1 MHYSLRSLVVGWFAA
16 VLIGSLLACGGD
28 STTTPPGS
36 AHLYSATGNE
46 VFQLALP
53 LKSTSTP
60 TVTVTSASINNAS
73 AVAVDANGNVAVG
86 DASGNITILN
96 APITNSST
104 PSATFKNGTAT
115 SVAHLTFN
123 SAGDLFATTFS
134 NTVNVFTHPFSSA
147 STPSQV
153 ITDVS
158 LALTVGVA
166 LDSNRNLIV
175 ANGSNIGRSNLSV
188 FAPPY
193 TAAPIVTAVAPGA
206 DYRHMAINS
215 TQLFVVTSLP
225 GVNGVDVYNLPIT
238 AASTPAFLFT
248 SGIFNGPRTP
258 NGIALDGSGN
268 VLVGHDSGIAVFSP
282 PFSSA
287 SDANLDFRG
296 VPGAAIAIGK

>member
-1 MHYSLRSLVVGWFAA
+1 MTKPIALTHLYSFLFFNDGRCRTYATNDSIDNSGQSTISAWLQVGSNLSMRRLTHYSLRSLVVGWFAA

-134 NTVNVFTHPFSSA
+134 NTVNVFTHP
-147 STPSQV
+147 
-153 ITDVS
+153 
-158 LALTVGVA
+158 
-166 LDSNRNLIV
+166 
-175 ANGSNIGRSNLSV
+175 
-188 FAPPY
+188 
-193 TAAPIVTAVAPGA
+193 
-206 DYRHMAINS
+206 
-215 TQLFVVTSLP
+215 
-225 GVNGVDVYNLPIT
+225 
-238 AASTPAFLFT
+238 
-248 SGIFNGPRTP
+248 
-258 NGIALDGSGN
+258 
-268 VLVGHDSGIAVFSP
+268 
-282 PFSSA
+282 
-287 SDANLDFRG
+287 
-296 VPGAAIAIGK
+296 